1 MTLASFDGPPVET
14 WCHGERDKPETDRDV
29 PEHRM
34 YGMEGVNFYTRLKVI
49 TSRWPDPAH
58 RGVDLGF
65 PQMT

>member
-1 MTLASFDGPPVET
+1 
-14 WCHGERDKPETDRDV
+14 
-29 PEHRM
+29 M

-65 PQMT
+65 PRMT